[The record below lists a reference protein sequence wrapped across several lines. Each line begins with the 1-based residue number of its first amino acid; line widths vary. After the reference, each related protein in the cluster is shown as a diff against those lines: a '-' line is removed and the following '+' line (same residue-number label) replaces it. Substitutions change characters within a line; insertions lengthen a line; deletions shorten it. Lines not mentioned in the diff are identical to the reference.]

1 MRKLLPL
8 LLITLLIACDSD
20 NTSLPNILILYADDM
35 GYGDLAIQN
44 PKAKLTTPNLD
55 QLARDG
61 IRFTDGHSASGICT
75 PSRFALLTG
84 QYHWRRFHGIVGP
97 FGKSV
102 FGEEEFTLARM
113 LKQQG
118 YNTACIGKWH
128 LGWDWEAI
136 KNTSAQQRKVSD
148 NDNRKAFG
156 PDDFDW
162 TLPVPNGPLDQ
173 GFDYYFGDGT
183 INFPPYGF
191 MENDKLVIPPTE
203 AFDLRGME
211 TKEGGWEFR
220 PGPMVQ
226 DWDPYQVLPTLMEK
240 AVEWIENQDGEKP
253 FFLYF
258 PFPSPHAPIIPGDEF
273 DGKTD
278 AGAYGDFVFQ
288 TDYVAGQV
296 LEALERK
303 GFTDET
309 LVIFTADNGPE
320 HYAYPRIQ
328 NYGHYSMGPLR
339 GLKRDIYEGGHRV
352 PFLIKWPGII
362 DAGQVSTEL
371 IHQVDILATLAHLI
385 GFVLSDSV
393 GIDSYNQLPLLL
405 GESTD
410 PVRTSAVHNTRADGF
425 AFRKNNWLFLDRYTG
440 HNTRVPNWFLEE
452 HGYDYIDKEIPG
464 QLFDLRIDTAQ
475 KMNLYIKYPEL
486 VEKMKLELELEKN
499 RKHSVR

>member
-1 MRKLLPL
+1 
-8 LLITLLIACDSD
+8 
-20 NTSLPNILILYADDM
+20 
-35 GYGDLAIQN
+35 
-44 PKAKLTTPNLD
+44 
-55 QLARDG
+55 
-61 IRFTDGHSASGICT
+61 
-75 PSRFALLTG
+75 
-84 QYHWRRFHGIVGP
+84 
-97 FGKSV
+97 
-102 FGEEEFTLARM
+102 
-113 LKQQG
+113 
-118 YNTACIGKWH
+118 
-128 LGWDWEAI
+128 
-136 KNTSAQQRKVSD
+136 
-148 NDNRKAFG
+148 
-156 PDDFDW
+156 
-162 TLPVPNGPLDQ
+162 
-173 GFDYYFGDGT
+173 
-183 INFPPYGF
+183 
-191 MENDKLVIPPTE
+191 
-203 AFDLRGME
+203 ME